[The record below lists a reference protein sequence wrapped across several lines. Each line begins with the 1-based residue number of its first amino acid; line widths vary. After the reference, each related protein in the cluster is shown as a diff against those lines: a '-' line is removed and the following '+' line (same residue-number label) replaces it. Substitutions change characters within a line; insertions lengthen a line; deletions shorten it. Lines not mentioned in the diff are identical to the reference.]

1 MLEPTQRKF
10 SPEEHAQLAAL
21 QQRQAGRD
29 LDARLTA
36 SEIALRQWCVEQATK
51 ALQGAPNT
59 VIMGPAELDEK
70 NLKPGHLQYA
80 RVEVSPVVFIA
91 QDILDFVTAP
101 LKPEVPK

>member
-29 LDARLTA
+29 LDAALAA
-36 SEIALRQWCVEQATK
+36 SDIRLRQWCVEQALHT
-51 ALQGAPNT
+51 
-59 VIMGPAELDEK
+59 
-70 NLKPGHLQYA
+70 PGYFVGDKETLVWVA
-80 RVEVSPVVFIA
+80 RQIH
-91 QDILDFVTAP
+91 DFVTAP